1 MLNLYLKVIRLRNWS
16 EDFSGQPP
24 FVFFG
29 EQRNRSW
36 GIPGHPVRHCCSW
49 RRSNALSFA
58 HGQQTAVTN
67 HICCVF
73 VIPHIYHFFTF
84 FFINVLF
91 IQLEIL
97 HDGKKLRTPQKN
109 ITLHMPWS
117 ESYPSLGFQKFL
129 SRKSGPCDVS
139 HLPYSFPAVTLKSP
153 CYRSDISARKQSVNG
168 DMCQAEPDAHKKCW
182 SLKRMPLWCL
192 NQDKWIGVSEI

>member
-73 VIPHIYHFFTF
+73 VLPHIYHFFTF

-109 ITLHMPWS
+109 ITVIHAMIVITSLIGLSKVFVQKIWTWWCISFTLFFSSGNSQTPMLPFWHQCQKAISQRRYVSGRVWCTQKMLKPEENATLMP
-117 ESYPSLGFQKFL
+117 K
-129 SRKSGPCDVS
+129 SR
-139 HLPYSFPAVTLKSP
+139 
-153 CYRSDISARKQSVNG
+153 
-168 DMCQAEPDAHKKCW
+168 
-182 SLKRMPLWCL
+182 
-192 NQDKWIGVSEI
+192 